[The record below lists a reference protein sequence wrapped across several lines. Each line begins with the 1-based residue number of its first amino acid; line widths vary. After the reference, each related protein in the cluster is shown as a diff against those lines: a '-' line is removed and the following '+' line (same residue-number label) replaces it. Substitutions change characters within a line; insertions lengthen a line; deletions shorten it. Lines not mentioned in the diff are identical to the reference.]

1 MAMKKR
7 FTMVIAGL
15 GMLSFTGMAQALP
28 LCGAGFGACRPG
40 LEFGVFA
47 GELAVEGAL
56 AKAKDGVGAIGHFS
70 AAFES
75 FEDAIRKLDD
85 PSLSDDD
92 KCAQASK
99 EDERA
104 LAEAFRGVRDGSKLK
119 VQQFTSEGAF
129 NTLRNFNTM
138 LTSFIIEV
146 VAFNIDEVEA
156 LGGNPDR
163 VLEARSRV
171 TKAGLAILKGDLAT
185 AADDAQRAYDL
196 ISGDANAAPE
206 CLVGRL

>member
-1 MAMKKR
+1 MKR
-7 FTMVIAGL
+7 LTMVVAGL
-15 GMLSFTGMAQALP
+15 GMLSFTATAQALP
-28 LCGAGFGACRPG
+28 LCGAGSGACRPG

-47 GELAVEGAL
+47 GGLAVEGAI
-56 AKAKDGVGAIGHFS
+56 ARARDGVGAIGHFT

-75 FEDAIRKLDD
+75 FEDATSKLAD

-99 EDERA
+99 EDERG
-104 LAEAFRGVRDGSKLK
+104 LAEAARGVRDGSKLELE
-119 VQQFTSEGAF
+119 QFISENAF

-138 LTSFIIEV
+138 LATFIIEV
-146 VAFNIDEVEA
+146 VELNIDEAEA
-156 LGGNPDR
+156 LGGNPSR
-163 VLEARSRV
+163 IHEARRRV
-171 TKAGLAILKGDLAT
+171 TTAGQALLKGDLAK

-196 ISGDANAAPE
+196 ISGDANTAPE

>member
-1 MAMKKR
+1 MNR
-7 FTMVIAGL
+7 FTMFLVGL
-15 GMLSFTGMAQALP
+15 GMLSFTATAQALP
-28 LCGAGFGACRPG
+28 LCGTGFGPCRPG
-40 LEFGVFA
+40 LEFGAFA
-47 GELAVEGAL
+47 GGLAVEGAV
-56 AKAKDGVGAIGHFS
+56 AKARDGVGAIGHFS

-75 FEDAIRKLDD
+75 FEDATSKLAD
-85 PSLSDDD
+85 PSLSDDE

-99 EDERA
+99 EDERG
-104 LAEAFRGVRDGSKLK
+104 LAEAARGIRDGSKLK
-119 VQQFTSEGAF
+119 LEQFTSESAF

-185 AADDAQRAYDL
+185 AADNAQRAYDL

>member
-1 MAMKKR
+1 
-7 FTMVIAGL
+7 
-15 GMLSFTGMAQALP
+15 
-28 LCGAGFGACRPG
+28 
-40 LEFGVFA
+40 
-47 GELAVEGAL
+47 
-56 AKAKDGVGAIGHFS
+56 
-70 AAFES
+70 
-75 FEDAIRKLDD
+75 
-85 PSLSDDD
+85 
-92 KCAQASK
+92 
-99 EDERA
+99 
-104 LAEAFRGVRDGSKLK
+104 
-119 VQQFTSEGAF
+119 
-129 NTLRNFNTM
+129 M

-185 AADDAQRAYDL
+185 AADDAQRAYDP

>member
-1 MAMKKR
+1 MKKR

-28 LCGAGFGACRPG
+28 LCGTGFGPCRPG
-40 LEFGVFA
+40 LELGVFS
-47 GELAVEGAL
+47 GGLAVEGAL
-56 AKAKDGVGAIGHFS
+56 AKAKDGVGAIGHFW

-104 LAEAFRGVRDGSKLK
+104 LAEAFRGVRDSSKLK
-119 VQQFTSEGAF
+119 VQQFISEGAF
-129 NTLRNFNTM
+129 NTLRNFNRM
-138 LTSFIIEV
+138 LTTFIIEV

-156 LGGNPDR
+156 LGGDPAR
-163 VLEARSRV
+163 VHEARSRV
-171 TKAGLAILKGDLAT
+171 TKAGQAILNGDLAK

-196 ISGDANAAPE
+196 ISGDANTAPE

>member
-1 MAMKKR
+1 MKR
-7 FTMVIAGL
+7 LTMVVAGL
-15 GMLSFTGMAQALP
+15 GMLSFTATAQALP
-28 LCGAGFGACRPG
+28 LCGAGSGACRPG

-47 GELAVEGAL
+47 GGLAVEGAI
-56 AKAKDGVGAIGHFS
+56 ARARDGVGAIGHFT

-75 FEDAIRKLDD
+75 FEDATSKLAD

-99 EDERA
+99 EDERG
-104 LAEAFRGVRDGSKLK
+104 LAEAARGVRDGSKLK
-119 VQQFTSEGAF
+119 LEQFISEGAF

-138 LTSFIIEV
+138 LATFIIEV
-146 VAFNIDEVEA
+146 VELNIDEAEA
-156 LGGNPDR
+156 LGGNPSR
-163 VLEARSRV
+163 IHEARRRV
-171 TKAGLAILKGDLAT
+171 TTAGQALLKGDLAK

-196 ISGDANAAPE
+196 ISGDANTAPE